1 MSIMSKSPKKT
12 VTVSGRIAADLKDR
26 LLQKHPNP
34 GEMNK
39 LIQTLL
45 QRYDAGK
52 IIGVKIEITQQTQ
65 P

>member
-1 MSIMSKSPKKT
+1 MTTMSKSSKKT

-52 IIGVKIEITQQTQ
+52 IIGIRIEMIQQ